1 MDLPYQE
8 LTMRSALSDPLI
20 RAVMAADKVDPEKL
34 ESMLRRIAEQIAP
47 RQPLKVEAD
56 CVC

>member
-1 MDLPYQE
+1 MELAYQE

-47 RQPLKVEAD
+47 RQSLKVEAGR
-56 CVC
+56 VC

>member
-1 MDLPYQE
+1 MNLAYQE

>member
-1 MDLPYQE
+1 MELGCQE

-47 RQPLKVEAD
+47 RQPLKVEAG